1 MGSTTAPV
9 FMMVILIL
17 GIVSGLPFVF
27 VLGGV
32 AIISTLLFWG
42 FNALTQMVFMS
53 YKVLEDFIFVA
64 IPLYVLMAMILFK
77 ARLIEDMFDMMY
89 KWSGPL
95 RGGLAIGTEL
105 ICAVFA
111 ACTGIA
117 GGTETTMGLIALP
130 AMRKY
135 KYNLR
140 LAIGTVLTG
149 GTLGQLIPPS
159 VLMVIYGLVANVSV
173 GKQFAGGV
181 ATGIILV
188 GLYVG
193 YIIVRCLIDKD
204 LAPSLPP
211 EERASWR
218 GKIVSLS
225 KVILPVIL
233 ILMVLGSVFTGIA
246 TPTEAAGMGVA
257 GALLSAVVLRR
268 LNWELIQEATVITMR
283 VSAVIGWI
291 VVAASAF
298 TNVFI
303 IAGGE
308 EFMRSILTLLPGG
321 RWGVLISTQVI
332 LFILGMILDTVAIVL
347 ICAPLF
353 NSIIISLGFD
363 PVWFALLF
371 MIQMQIAYISP
382 PFGYSLFYLYSVVP
396 KDITMNDLYRAAW
409 PFIGLQV
416 LALTIFIIWPITIL
430 WLPNLLMK

>member
-1 MGSTTAPV
+1 
-9 FMMVILIL
+9 
-17 GIVSGLPFVF
+17 
-27 VLGGV
+27 
-32 AIISTLLFWG
+32 
-42 FNALTQMVFMS
+42 
-53 YKVLEDFIFVA
+53 
-64 IPLYVLMAMILFK
+64 
-77 ARLIEDMFDMMY
+77 
-89 KWSGPL
+89 
-95 RGGLAIGTEL
+95 
-105 ICAVFA
+105 
-111 ACTGIA
+111 
-117 GGTETTMGLIALP
+117 
-130 AMRKY
+130 
-135 KYNLR
+135 
-140 LAIGTVLTG
+140 
-149 GTLGQLIPPS
+149 
-159 VLMVIYGLVANVSV
+159 
-173 GKQFAGGV
+173 
-181 ATGIILV
+181 
-188 GLYVG
+188 
-193 YIIVRCLIDKD
+193 
-204 LAPSLPP
+204 
-211 EERASWR
+211 
-218 GKIVSLS
+218 
-225 KVILPVIL
+225 VIL